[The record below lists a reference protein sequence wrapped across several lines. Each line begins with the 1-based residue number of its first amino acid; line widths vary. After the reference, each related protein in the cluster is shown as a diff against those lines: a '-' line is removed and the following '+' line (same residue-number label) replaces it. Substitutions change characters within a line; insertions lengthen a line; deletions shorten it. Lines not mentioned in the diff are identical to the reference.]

1 MILHWGNLSTSADFE
16 QALRH
21 GRNRVKALLVAG
33 QHVRV
38 GITGDPEDRIRHYG
52 SQYSGME
59 PLWRTQSEEHVKLLE
74 AWLIEVFGSRL
85 DNTAAG
91 GGGDVQGPPYFLYVV
106 H

>member
-1 MILHWGNLSTSADFE
+1 
-16 QALRH
+16 
-21 GRNRVKALLVAG
+21 
-33 QHVRV
+33 
-38 GITGDPEDRIRHYG
+38 
-52 SQYSGME
+52 ME
-59 PLWRTQSEEHVKLLE
+59 PLWRTQSEEHVKIME

>member
-21 GRNRVKALLVAG
+21 GRDRVEALLAAG
-33 QHVRV
+33 QRVRV
-38 GITGDPEDRIRHYG
+38 GITGDPEDRIKRYG
-52 SQYSGME
+52 YPYSGME
-59 PLWRTQSEEHVKLLE
+59 PLWRTQSEKDVAILE
-74 AWLIEVFGSRL
+74 AWLIEVFGSSL